1 MPEWP
6 ITERGR
12 GNVGAENAVAAKGQ
26 ANLLGNGPGKKE
38 VPFVDGLKDSEMH
51 EIPLEEINTSDTTF
65 QYRLNSSIADLTVSL
80 SQEGQKEPV
89 DLVRSKAGPGNKP
102 YRVIDGF
109 RRVEALRNLGWAT
122 AKALVHRGISEE
134 EAHKL
139 AFIKNVVR
147 KNLRPMDKANA
158 IYLAKQRGRKVSEL
172 AKEFNLSEKQLKRYE
187 ALLAVPPD
195 IQRLVDKG
203 VVSMAH
209 AKVLSDFSV
218 SNLGEWVRK
227 IGDNRV
233 SVKQLRRDLG
243 RAVGVK
249 PIGRQKLYM
258 KKEKN
263 RIRMYPFTISR
274 SDPREERRKVVGLL
288 QDAIEVLKG

>member
-1 MPEWP
+1 MSDSLF
-6 ITERGR
+6 TERSKVSLR
-12 GNVGAENAVAAKGQ
+12 GNGSGR
-26 ANLLGNGPGKKE
+26 KE
-38 VPFVDGLKDSEMH
+38 VPFVEGLKDGEIR
-51 EIPLEEINTSDTTF
+51 EIPLEHVDLSDTTF
-65 QYRLNSSIADLTVSL
+65 QYRLNSSIADLTASL
-80 SQEGQKEPV
+80 GQEGQKEPV
-89 DLVRSKAGPGNKP
+89 DLLRGRSNGSQPT
-102 YRVIDGF
+102 YRIVDGF
-109 RRVEALRNLGWAT
+109 RRVEALGDLGWT
-122 AKALVHRGISEE
+122 TVKALVHTGISEE

-158 IYLAKQRGRKVSEL
+158 IYLAKQRGRKVAEL
-172 AKEFNLSEKQLKRYE
+172 AREFNLSEKQLKRYE
-187 ALLAVPPD
+187 GLLSVPPE
-195 IQRLVDKG
+195 IQKLVDRG

-209 AKVLSDFSV
+209 AKVLADFGVSD
-218 SNLGEWVRK
+218 LGEWIRQ

-249 PIGRQKLYM
+249 PPGRQKLYM

-274 SDPREERRKVVGLL
+274 SAPREERRKVVGLL
-288 QDAIEVLKG
+288 QDAIEMLKG